1 MSFNVIAEAQ
11 VQVLIDDTID
21 LFTPAEKIDE
31 IRAVVQNLRC
41 HIIPEKVIFQGVL
54 HKQIFFVDEENTVVH
69 QGVDIPFSGFVD
81 LPPAQPG
88 QCCQLIP
95 AIAFVDFELI
105 SPTRLREVA
114 VIDLLVRLLDA
125 PLPETV
131 FCPNRQSSVSFRE
144 NPGVFVALG
153 CESAGNNV
161 GSVYSTKKGRK

>member
-1 MSFNVIAEAQ
+1 MPFNIIAEAE
-11 VQVLIDDTID
+11 VQVLIDDNID

-69 QGVDIPFSGFVD
+69 QGVDIPFSGFLD

-95 AIAFVDFELI
+95 RIAFLDFELL

-131 FCPNRQSSVSFRE
+131 FYPGQQSSVAFRE

-153 CESAGNNV
+153 CGSDENNV
-161 GSVYSTKKGRK
+161 GSMYSTKKGRK